1 MKVVDSTSILCDYP
15 SRIKHRA
22 TPSGAV
28 IFIFARQDVYGVT
41 LYSVCILPRCL
52 DSQVLLI
59 ALHGAFIP
67 WKGRRAGSPA
77 QSNSAKLYVFAA
89 ICRDMFYT
97 AS

>member
-59 ALHGAFIP
+59 ALHGAFYP
-67 WKGRRAGSPA
+67 MERPKGRIT
-77 QSNSAKLYVFAA
+77 SAIKLCKAL
-89 ICRDMFYT
+89 CLRRHL
-97 AS
+97 